1 MTTRE
6 RFVNNRGQIHGKCA
20 SYQGR
25 HMDDKVHEGIRVREK
40 RKVIVIQCDDQSV
53 VSLTKNPTQHA

>member
-6 RFVNNRGQIHGKCA
+6 RFVNNRGQIHGKCV

-40 RKVIVIQCDDQSV
+40 RKVMVIQCDDQSV